1 MLNIALPGPNCDMSG
16 SLGVAVLSETV
27 DAVVADSEACDSRP
41 SLEAAAVSSGEVGP
55 AMLVKS
61 K

>member
-1 MLNIALPGPNCDMSG
+1 MSG

-27 DAVVADSEACDSRP
+27 DAAVADSEACDARP
-41 SLEAAAVSSGEVGP
+41 SLEAAAVSSGEVGL

>member
-1 MLNIALPGPNCDMSG
+1 MSG